1 MALLYDFIG
10 KQEKNNK
17 KFKKIL
23 KKGLTNE
30 KFGSIMCNVRQR
42 SLRFI
47 FGAPLLF
54 VYLNEK
60 LGGEYYV
67 IC

>member
-10 KQEKNNK
+10 KQEKKNK

-47 FGAPLLF
+47 FEALCF
-54 VYLNEK
+54 SF
-60 LGGEYYV
+60 
-67 IC
+67 I